1 MAAGL
6 WTLSSSEPGRFPAH
20 RPPLAPAPS
29 AGEAEDRVALRSV
42 VLQAEQGQIQIHT
55 ENIFPIIKKAV
66 YSGHEV
72 FLRELVS
79 NGVDAISKRRM
90 AAMAGDC
97 SEGPE
102 GKISIRI
109 DREAKTLTISDNGIG
124 MSADEVK
131 RYINQVAFS
140 SAEDFLEKYKS
151 ESDAIIGHFGL
162 GFYSSF
168 MVAKQVELVTLSARE
183 GSEAVCWSC
192 DGSPSFNLEGAERSE
207 PGTDVVLHLMEEELE
222 YIEPARIKT
231 LITTYCD
238 FMPVEVQL
246 EGETVNKREAPW
258 RKSARDLKDED
269 YIELYRYLYPFQGD
283 PLLWVHLNT
292 DYPYNLQGILYFPKF
307 TGRADWEK
315 GEIRLYCNQVFVS
328 DSIKEVVPRYLLP
341 LRGVIDSPDIP
352 LNVSRSALQTDRRV
366 RSIGGFVAKKV
377 GDRLKELH
385 RDDPKRYAEIWE
397 SLAPFIKIGAMED
410 EKFADQVAE
419 LVLFGT
425 TAPAKEQPAGDQDG
439 DAWSDV
445 SKVIDPIPGEGGKA
459 YTTLSGYRARL
470 DAAHDKRILYCTD
483 EAAQAGA
490 LALWKSQGAEV
501 LLADTFIDSQFIPW
515 LEYRHEEL
523 KFQRVDAELDDSLQE
538 KDSELA
544 DAEGKDASEK
554 LRELFKAALANDK
567 VTIQVQS
574 LKGDTAPA
582 ALILLPEQM
591 RRINDMGALMEQRLP
606 GLPEHHVL
614 LVNRRHRLVEGLLKL
629 SAGSVIT
636 TPGAGAAASPSQ
648 QLADDL
654 GRHLYEMAR
663 LAVGGLEPN
672 ELAGFQQRS
681 ADLMGRLMERGL

>member
-1 MAAGL
+1 M
-6 WTLSSSEPGRFPAH
+6 T
-20 RPPLAPAPS
+20 
-29 AGEAEDRVALRSV
+29 
-42 VLQAEQGQIQIHT
+42 VLEQGQIQIHT

-97 SEGPE
+97 SEGSE
-102 GKISIRI
+102 GTIAIRI

-124 MSADEVK
+124 MTADEVK

-168 MVAKQVELVTLSARE
+168 MVASRVELVSLSARPAA
-183 GSEAVCWSC
+183 EAVRWSC
-192 DGSPSFNLEGAERSE
+192 DGSPNFSLEGAERSE
-207 PGTDVVLHLMEEELE
+207 PGTDVILHLMEEELE
-222 YIEPARIKT
+222 YIEPSRIRT

-238 FMPVEVQL
+238 FLPVAVQL
-246 EGETVNKREAPW
+246 DGETVNKREAPW
-258 RKSARDLKDED
+258 RKSPRDLSDDD
-269 YIELYRYLYPFQGD
+269 YISLYRYLYPFQGD

-292 DYPYNLQGILYFPKF
+292 DYPYNLQGILYFPRI

-385 RDDPKRYAEIWE
+385 RDEPARYAEIWD

-410 EKFADQVAE
+410 EKFAEQVAD
-419 LVLFGT
+419 LILYGT
-425 TAPAKEQPAGDQDG
+425 TAAAAQPAEDG
-439 DAWSDV
+439 EETTGL
-445 SKVIDPIPGEGGKA
+445 DPVATDGRT
-459 YTTLSGYRARL
+459 YTTLAGYRGRL
-470 DAAHDKRILYCTD
+470 AGDNADRILYCTD
-483 EAAQAGA
+483 EAGQAGA
-490 LALWKSQGAEV
+490 LALWKGQGAEV
-501 LLADTFIDSQFIPW
+501 LLADTLIDSQFIPW
-515 LEYRHEEL
+515 LEARHGDL
-523 KFQRVDAELDDSLQE
+523 RFQRVDAELDASLHE
-538 KDSELA
+538 PESELA
-544 DAEGKDASEK
+544 DAEGKDSGEK
-554 LRELFKAALANDK
+554 LRDLFKAALADNK
-567 VTIQVQS
+567 ITIQVQS
-574 LKGDTAPA
+574 LKGEGSPA

-591 RRINDMGALMEQRLP
+591 RRLNDMGALMEQRLP
-606 GLPEHHVL
+606 GLPDHHVL
-614 LVNRRHRLVEGLLKL
+614 LVNRRHPLVEGLLKL
-629 SAGSVIT
+629 SAGAVIT
-636 TPGAGAAASPSQ
+636 GSDTTSPSR
-648 QLADDL
+648 QLAEDL
-654 GRHLYEMAR
+654 SRHIYEVAR

-672 ELAGFQQRS
+672 QLAGFQQRS
-681 ADLMGRLMERGL
+681 SDLMGQLMQRGL

>member
-1 MAAGL
+1 
-6 WTLSSSEPGRFPAH
+6 
-20 RPPLAPAPS
+20 
-29 AGEAEDRVALRSV
+29 V

-90 AAMAGDC
+90 ASMAGDC

-124 MSADEVK
+124 MTADEVK

-140 SAEDFLEKYKS
+140 SAEDFLEKYKQ

-168 MVAKQVELVTLSARE
+168 MVAKQVELVTRSARGE
-183 GSEAVCWSC
+183 AEAVRWSC
-192 DGSPSFNLEGAERSE
+192 DGSPNFSLEAAERSE
-207 PGTDVVLHLMEEELE
+207 PGTDVILHLMEEEEE
-222 YIEPARIKT
+222 YIEPARIRT

-258 RKSARDLKDED
+258 RKSPRELTDED

-292 DYPYNLQGILYFPKF
+292 DYPYNLQGILYFPKS

-315 GEIRLYCNQVFVS
+315 GEIKLYCNQVFVS

-366 RSIGGFVAKKV
+366 RSIGNFVAKKV

-385 RDDPKRYAEIWE
+385 RDEPKRYAEIWE

-425 TAPAKEQPAGDQDG
+425 TAAAAEGDN
-439 DAWSDV
+439 A
-445 SKVIDPIPGEGGKA
+445 DPIAAEAGKA
-459 YTTLSGYRARL
+459 FTTLGGYRSRL
-470 DAAHDKRILYCTD
+470 SSDNDKRILYCTD
-483 EAAQAGA
+483 EAGQAGA

-501 LLADTFIDSQFIPW
+501 LLADTFIDTQFIPW

-523 KFQRVDAELDDSLQE
+523 KFQRVDSELDDSLQE
-538 KDSELA
+538 KESELS
-544 DAEGKDASEK
+544 DAEGKDSSEK
-554 LRELFKAALANDK
+554 LRDLFKAALANDK
-567 VTIQVQS
+567 VTIQVQA
-574 LKGDTAPA
+574 LKGENAPA

-591 RRINDMGALMEQRLP
+591 RRMNDMGALMEQRLP

-614 LVNRRHRLVEGLLKL
+614 LVNRKHRLVEGLIKL
-629 SAGSVIT
+629 SAGSVLT
-636 TPGAGAAASPSQ
+636 GTGTSPSQ
-648 QLADDL
+648 ELADNL

-681 ADLMGRLMERGL
+681 CDLLGPLMERGL

>member
-1 MAAGL
+1 M
-6 WTLSSSEPGRFPAH
+6 T
-20 RPPLAPAPS
+20 
-29 AGEAEDRVALRSV
+29 
-42 VLQAEQGQIQIHT
+42 VLEQGQIQIHT

-102 GKISIRI
+102 AKISIRI
-109 DREAKTLTISDNGIG
+109 DREAKTLTITDNGIG
-124 MSADEVK
+124 MNVDEVK

-140 SAEDFLEKYKS
+140 SAEDFLEKYKQ
-151 ESDAIIGHFGL
+151 ENDAIIGHFGL

-168 MVAKQVELVTLSARE
+168 MVAKQVELVSLSASA
-183 GSEAVCWSC
+183 GAEAVRWSC
-192 DGSPSFNLEGAERSE
+192 DGSPNFSLEEAERSE
-207 PGTDVVLHLMEEELE
+207 PGTDVILHLMEEELE
-222 YIEPARIKT
+222 YIEPARIRT

-238 FMPVEVQL
+238 FLPVQVQL

-258 RKSARDLKDED
+258 RKSPRDLSDND
-269 YIELYRYLYPFQGD
+269 YIDLYRYLYPFQGD

-292 DYPYNLQGILYFPKF
+292 DYPYNLQGILFFPKSS
-307 TGRADWEK
+307 GRADWEK
-315 GEIRLYCNQVFVS
+315 GEIKLYCNNVFVS

-385 RDDPKRYAEIWE
+385 KEDPKRYADSWE

-410 EKFADQVAE
+410 EKFADQVAD

-425 TAPAKEQPAGDQDG
+425 SASPAEQQPGEDE
-439 DAWSDV
+439 S
-445 SKVIDPIPGEGGKA
+445 IDPIPGENGKA
-459 YTTLSGYRARL
+459 YTTLAGYRTRL
-470 DAAHDKRILYCTD
+470 DAANDKRILYCTD
-483 EAAQAGA
+483 EAGQAGA

-501 LLADTFIDSQFIPW
+501 LLADTFIDTQFIPW

-523 KFQRVDAELDDSLQE
+523 KFQRVDSELDESLQE
-538 KDSELA
+538 KESEISDA
-544 DAEGKDASEK
+544 DGKDNSEK
-554 LRELFKAALANDK
+554 LRDLFKAALANDK
-567 VTIQVQS
+567 VTIQVQA
-574 LKGDTAPA
+574 LKGENAPA

-591 RRINDMGALMEQRLP
+591 RRLNDMGALMEQRLP
-606 GLPEHHVL
+606 GLPDHHVL
-614 LVNRRHRLVEGLLKL
+614 LVNRKHKLVEGLLTL

-636 TPGAGAAASPSQ
+636 TSGSGNTSSPSQ

-654 GRHLYEMAR
+654 GRHVYELAR

-681 ADLMGRLMERGL
+681 ADLMGKLMQRGL

>member
-1 MAAGL
+1 M
-6 WTLSSSEPGRFPAH
+6 T
-20 RPPLAPAPS
+20 
-29 AGEAEDRVALRSV
+29 
-42 VLQAEQGQIQIHT
+42 VLEQGQIQIHT

-102 GKISIRI
+102 GTIAIRI

-168 MVAKQVELVTLSARE
+168 MVASRVELVSLSARP
-183 GSEAVCWSC
+183 GAEAVRWSC
-192 DGSPSFNLEGAERSE
+192 DGSPNFSLEGAGRSE
-207 PGTDVVLHLMEEELE
+207 PGTDVTLHLMEEELE
-222 YIEPARIKT
+222 YIDPSRIRT

-238 FMPVEVQL
+238 FLPVAVQL
-246 EGETVNKREAPW
+246 DGETVNKREAPW
-258 RKSARDLKDED
+258 RKSPRDLSEED
-269 YIELYRYLYPFQGD
+269 YIALYRYLYPFQGD

-292 DYPYNLQGILYFPKF
+292 DYPYNLQGILYFPRI

-377 GDRLKELH
+377 GDRLKQLH
-385 RDDPKRYAEIWE
+385 RDEPARYAAVWE

-410 EKFADQVAE
+410 EKFADQVAD

-425 TAPAKEQPAGDQDG
+425 TAAAAEPGDTASDG
-439 DAWSDV
+439 V
-445 SKVIDPIPGEGGKA
+445 EGEGGEKPSA
-459 YTTLSGYRARL
+459 DPIASEGRSYTTLAGYRGRL
-470 DAAHDKRILYCTD
+470 DADNASRILYCTD
-483 EAAQAGA
+483 DAGQAGA
-490 LALWKSQGAEV
+490 LALWKGQGAEV
-501 LLADTFIDSQFIPW
+501 LLADTLIDSQFIPW
-515 LEYRHEEL
+515 LEARHGEL
-523 KFQRVDAELDDSLQE
+523 RFQRVDAELDASLHEQE
-538 KDSELA
+538 SELA
-544 DAEGKDASEK
+544 DAEGKDSGEK
-554 LRELFKAALANDK
+554 LRDLFKASLDDDK

-574 LKGDTAPA
+574 LKGEGSPA

-591 RRINDMGALMEQRLP
+591 RRLNDMGALMEQRLP
-606 GLPEHHVL
+606 GLPDHHVL
-614 LVNRRHRLVEGLLKL
+614 LVNRRHPLVEGLLKL
-629 SAGSVIT
+629 SSGAVITGAAGS
-636 TPGAGAAASPSQ
+636 SPSQ
-648 QLADDL
+648 QLAEHL
-654 GRHLYEMAR
+654 SRHIYEMAR

-672 ELAGFQQRS
+672 QLAGFQQRS
-681 ADLMGRLMERGL
+681 ADLMGQLMQRGL

>member
-1 MAAGL
+1 M
-6 WTLSSSEPGRFPAH
+6 
-20 RPPLAPAPS
+20 
-29 AGEAEDRVALRSV
+29 SV
-42 VLQAEQGQIQIHT
+42 LEQGQIQIHT

-79 NGVDAISKRRM
+79 NGTDAINKRRM

-102 GKISIRI
+102 GLISISI

-124 MSADEVK
+124 MTADEVK

-140 SAEDFLEKYKS
+140 SAEEFLEKYKS
-151 ESDAIIGHFGL
+151 EGDAIIGHFGL

-168 MVAKQVELVTLSARE
+168 MVASQVELVSLSARPDAQ
-183 GSEAVCWSC
+183 AVRWSC
-192 DGSPSFNLEGAERSE
+192 DGSPNFSLEAAERSE
-207 PGTDVVLHLMEEELE
+207 PGTDVILHLQEEEME
-222 YIEPARIKT
+222 YIEPSRIRT
-231 LITTYCD
+231 LISTYCD

-246 EGETVNKREAPW
+246 EGEAVNKREAPW
-258 RKSARDLKDED
+258 RKSPREMSDED

-292 DYPYNLQGILYFPKF
+292 DYPYNLQGILYFPKS

-315 GEIRLYCNQVFVS
+315 GEIKLYCNQVFVS
-328 DSIKEVVPRYLLP
+328 DSIKEVVPKYLLP

-377 GDRLKELH
+377 GDRLKQLH
-385 RDDPKRYAEIWE
+385 RDEPKRYAESWE

-419 LVLFGT
+419 LVLYGT
-425 TAPAKEQPAGDQDG
+425 TSAGG
-439 DAWSDV
+439 VGESP
-445 SKVIDPIPGEGGKA
+445 DPVETEGGKRF
-459 YTTLSGYRARL
+459 TTLAGYRSRL
-470 DAAHDKRILYCTD
+470 STDQDKRILYCTD
-483 EAAQAGA
+483 EAGQAGA
-490 LALWKSQGAEV
+490 LALWQGQGAEV
-501 LLADTFIDSQFIPW
+501 LLADTFIDTQFIPW

-523 KFQRVDAELDDSLQE
+523 TFQRVDAELDESLQE
-538 KDSELA
+538 KDSSLSDA
-544 DAEGKDASEK
+544 DGKDSSES
-554 LRELFKAALANDK
+554 LRDLFKSSLGNEK
-567 VTIQVQS
+567 VTVQVQA
-574 LKGDTAPA
+574 LKGDNAPA

-591 RRINDMGALMEQRLP
+591 RRMNDMGALMEQRLP

-614 LVNRRHRLVEGLLKL
+614 LVNRRHRLVEGLQKLRAGALVTEAGSSPTQELAEKL
-629 SAGSVIT
+629 S
-636 TPGAGAAASPSQ
+636 
-648 QLADDL
+648 
-654 GRHLYEMAR
+654 RHLYEMAK
-663 LAVGGLEPN
+663 LSVGGLEPN

-681 ADLMGRLMERGL
+681 SDLMGQLMERGL

>member
-1 MAAGL
+1 M
-6 WTLSSSEPGRFPAH
+6 T
-20 RPPLAPAPS
+20 
-29 AGEAEDRVALRSV
+29 
-42 VLQAEQGQIQIHT
+42 VLEQGQIQIHT

-102 GKISIRI
+102 GLVSIRI

-124 MSADEVK
+124 MNADEVK

-140 SAEDFLEKYKS
+140 SAEDFLEKYKR
-151 ESDAIIGHFGL
+151 ENDAIIGHFGL

-168 MVAKQVELVTLSARE
+168 MVAERVELISLSASP
-183 GSEAVCWSC
+183 GAEAVRWSC
-192 DGSPSFNLEGAERSE
+192 DGSPNFSLETGERAE
-207 PGTDVVLHLMEEELE
+207 PGTDVILHLQEEELE
-222 YIEPARIKT
+222 YIEPARIRS

-238 FMPVEVQL
+238 FLPVEVQL

-258 RKSARDLKDED
+258 RKSPRDLSDED
-269 YIELYRYLYPFQGD
+269 YIALYRYLYPFQGD

-292 DYPYNLQGILYFPKF
+292 DYPYTLQGILYFPKI

-385 RDDPKRYAEIWE
+385 RDEPARYAEIWE
-397 SLAPFIKIGAMED
+397 GIAPFIKIGAMED

-419 LVLFGT
+419 LILFGT
-425 TAPAKEQPAGDQDG
+425 TAAAAEP
-439 DAWSDV
+439 
-445 SKVIDPIPGEGGKA
+445 DPVAVGEKA
-459 YTTLSGYRARL
+459 YTTLSGYRSRL
-470 DAAHDKRILYCTD
+470 ESSENQRILYCTD
-483 EAAQAGA
+483 EAAQAGP
-490 LALWKSQGAEV
+490 LALWQGQGAEV
-501 LLADTFIDSQFIPW
+501 LLADTLIDAQFIPW
-515 LEYRHEEL
+515 LEDRHGEL
-523 KFQRVDAELDDSLQE
+523 KFQRVDAELDASIQEQESSLSDADGTDS
-538 KDSELA
+538 
-544 DAEGKDASEK
+544 SEK
-554 LRELFKAALANDK
+554 LRELFKGALANDK
-567 VTIQVQS
+567 VTIQVQA
-574 LKGDTAPA
+574 LKGENTPA

-591 RRINDMGALMEQRLP
+591 RRLNDIGALMEQRLP
-606 GLPEHHVL
+606 GLPDHHVL
-614 LVNRRHRLVEGLLKL
+614 VVNRRHPLVAGLQKL
-629 SAGSVIT
+629 SSGAVLTGVGSS
-636 TPGAGAAASPSQ
+636 SPSQ
-648 QLADDL
+648 QLAQEL
-654 GRHLYEMAR
+654 SCHIYELAR

-672 ELAGFQQRS
+672 QLAGFQQRS
-681 ADLMGRLMERGL
+681 ADLMGRLIERGL